1 MTAVLVIEDDG
12 VIARAM
18 GAHLRTSGFDVEWA
32 DDGTKGLRKLR
43 FERPDVCVVDLMLP
57 GLDGWGLIE
66 RARDEGLM
74 TPILAVS
81 ARGNEHD
88 KVATL
93 ALGADDYL
101 AKPFALPELLA
112 RVRALLRR
120 GRTAGDLRLTVSD
133 LELDLIARRAS
144 RGGRLLDLT
153 NRELDLLEYL
163 MRHRGHAV
171 SREMLARDVW
181 REPNRGSSLDNVID
195 VQMGRLR
202 RKVDEEGNDRLIQ
215 TVRGVGFVLRE
226 VT

>member
-1 MTAVLVIEDDG
+1 MRLLVVEDEPKLAGLIAAALTEEGHDVQIALTGHEGLGLVRTELFDALVLDI
-12 VIARAM
+12 
-18 GAHLRTSGFDVEWA
+18 
-32 DDGTKGLRKLR
+32 
-43 FERPDVCVVDLMLP
+43 MLP
-57 GLDGWGLIE
+57 GVNGLELLRDLRMRRIGVPVLLLT
-66 RARDEGLM
+66 ARDAIEDRVRGL
-74 TPILAVS
+74 
-81 ARGNEHD
+81 D
-88 KVATL
+88 
-93 ALGADDYL
+93 LGADDYL
-101 AKPFALPELLA
+101 AKPFALAELLA

-120 GRTAGDLRLTVSD
+120 GHTPNDLRPTVSD

-163 MRHRGHAV
+163 MRYQGHVV

-202 RKVDEEGNDRLIQ
+202 RKVDGDGGDRLIH

-226 VT
+226 GT